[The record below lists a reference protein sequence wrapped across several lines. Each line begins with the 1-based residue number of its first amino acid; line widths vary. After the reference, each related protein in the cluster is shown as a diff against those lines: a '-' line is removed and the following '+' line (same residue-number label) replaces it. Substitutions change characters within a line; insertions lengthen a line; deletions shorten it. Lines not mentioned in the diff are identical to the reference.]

1 MHEIVDC
8 RWPPGVYQRERE
20 RVTDQCRI
28 SYRNI
33 YLRFTFAMRNCTSTL
48 WIAFRAWKLLRSA
61 FQILFWFQ
69 FGIVLVH
76 NYYLEPPE
84 QRSKTTMRGNISW
97 LLFLNYSREK
107 NTDERGRKCERHKIR
122 NDWCSN
128 DLWSPIS
135 EWLCSLDLGLEILL
149 TCQEATII
157 IMKLPSCD
165 LLPVSECIV
174 PYHLVYMELAHR
186 GIIII
191 SIISIIVIISF
202 YPSNC
207 FLLRNS

>member
-1 MHEIVDC
+1 MKCMKLLTAVVRRIH
-8 RWPPGVYQRERE
+8 QRERE
-20 RVTDQCRI
+20 RVTYQCRI

-84 QRSKTTMRGNISW
+84 QRSKTTMRGYISW

-107 NTDERGRKCERHKIR
+107 NTAERGRKCERHKKKK
-122 NDWCSN
+122 W
-128 DLWSPIS
+128 LMLKWSLIS
-135 EWLCSLDLGLEILL
+135 ELGVALFTRSGFGNFIDVSGSNNHYHETAFLRFI
-149 TCQEATII
+149 TCQRVHC
-157 IMKLPSCD
+157 S
-165 LLPVSECIV
+165 
-174 PYHLVYMELAHR
+174 
-186 GIIII
+186 
-191 SIISIIVIISF
+191 ISF
-202 YPSNC
+202 SVHGASTS
-207 FLLRNS
+207 RNHHQHHQQQHQHHRYY